1 MRLCLLSLLV
11 VIAACG
17 APRESISSFQAWLN
31 VDAARG
37 DAFERFS
44 ALMDSEGVGSVVPL
58 EQLWMVDQLRPDCAD
73 SAFEIPPEDQWPNIV
88 PALRFVRDHV
98 EPAIGDVQVVSGF
111 RTEAFNDCIGGA
123 SRSAHRSYQALDLTP
138 VARSVTREVLIGRL
152 CALHRGEGSELGIGL
167 GIYSGVRFHVDARG
181 YRGWGIDHR
190 AGSFPCQAE
199 TRG

>member
-1 MRLCLLSLLV
+1 MRLWLFSLFAL
-11 VIAACG
+11 IAACG
-17 APRESISSFQAWLN
+17 APHASIANFQAWLN

-73 SAFEIPPEDQWPNIV
+73 SAFEIPPEDQWSNIV

-111 RTEAFNDCIGGA
+111 RAEVFNECIGGA
-123 SRSAHRSYQALDLTP
+123 SRSAHRSYHALDLTP
-138 VARSVTREVLIGRL
+138 IVRSVTREVLIERL
-152 CALHRGEGSELGIGL
+152 CAVHRGEGREFGIGL
-167 GIYSGVRFHVDARG
+167 GIYSGVRFHVDAKG
-181 YRGWGIDHR
+181 YRGWGVDHR
-190 AGSFPCQAE
+190 AGSFPCRAE
-199 TRG
+199 M